1 MSKLS
6 IIYYTASREKCES
19 KVIEQILKV
28 KGDIPVIS
36 ISQKPLDFGT
46 NICVGEM
53 KHCYESAFKQALIGC
68 KEAKTDYVAMCESD
82 CLYPPKYFDFEPID
96 LNTIY
101 TYDNVW
107 LMWDRENRTRFYKH
121 GTTCGSIILGRKFY
135 IKLMENGMPDFFNP
149 NLKWE
154 TFTGQPLINI
164 KTRNGVS
171 FGTTLTKGVRP
182 KERFEEW
189 GTPADIIKN
198 YGLINFNPKSQRAI
212 PQKHS

>member
-1 MSKLS
+1 MLS
-6 IIYYTASREKCES
+6 NKTIVYYTASREKCES

-36 ISQKPLDFGT
+36 VSQKPLDFGM
-46 NICVGEM
+46 NICVGEIE
-53 KHCYESAFKQALIGC
+53 HCYESAFKQALIGC

-82 CLYPPKYFDFEPID
+82 CLYPAGYFDFEPTD

-121 GTTCGSIILGRKFY
+121 GTTAGSIILGRKFY
-135 IKLMENGMPDFFNP
+135 IKLMENGGNNGMPNFSDKTI
-149 NLKWE
+149 KWE

-164 KTRNGVS
+164 KTRQGVS

-182 KERFEEW
+182 KETLPYW
-189 GTPADIIKN
+189 GSVEDIKKN
-198 YGLINFNPKSQRAI
+198 YGLINTNTSP
-212 PQKHS
+212 